1 MFKEKRENQY
11 SGAGVTWGQW
21 EMEVL
26 SKGLYDV
33 TNILKSA
40 PAAMGT
46 VDWGLGV
53 WGTGG
58 FLQRQG

>member
-1 MFKEKRENQY
+1 MFKEKRENQC
-11 SGAGVTWGQW
+11 SGGGVTWGQW
-21 EMEVL
+21 EMQVL
-26 SKGLYDV
+26 NKVLYDL

-40 PAAMGT
+40 PAAMVT

-58 FLQRQG
+58 FLQRRG